1 MFTDK
6 LYVFLAL
13 SITLILGCD
22 TNQATEDNPLA
33 NQNIPK
39 ALLATRFQSLDD
51 FKSTVQIEY
60 FNACDP
66 ADTCIESKVILHY
79 QDAGKS
85 IVSELSSGVSQRE
98 IAAAKDGDFWDKANL
113 VWQTPYGIRSRIELS
128 KIYTLA
134 RIRPDIFGYG
144 DVAFYNLAEASL
156 ANIITPDL
164 AFKSAQDS
172 SEKGYINTFNH
183 VTAQVLITALFSKE
197 VADYIA
203 DVHELKSM
211 PELTTGR
218 FTDKQLRDTLNDPVD
233 NYVDILNNE
242 IGQEI
247 GLRLKEKYSLSFKTI
262 WTPELTA
269 SFLNDIQSF
278 YIWSFGLAMKPY
290 TQEDE
295 LILKFTHKINKV
307 SQMVLV
313 D

>member
-6 LYVFLAL
+6 LYALLAL

-33 NQNIPK
+33 TQNVPK

-60 FNACDP
+60 FNACDKE
-66 ADTCIESKVILHY
+66 DTCIESKVILHY

-85 IVSELSSGVSQRE
+85 IVSELSSGITQRD
-98 IAAAKDGDFWDKANL
+98 ITASKDGDFWDKANL
-113 VWQTPYGIRSRIELS
+113 VWQSPYGVRSRKELS
-128 KIYTLA
+128 KIFILA
-134 RIRPDIFGYG
+134 RIRPHIFGYG

-164 AFKSAQDS
+164 AFKTPKDA

-203 DVHELKSM
+203 DVHELMSM

-218 FTDKQLRDTLNDPVD
+218 FSDKQLQDTLNYPVD
-233 NYVDILNNE
+233 NYVDMLNNE

-247 GLRLKEKYSLSFKTI
+247 GLRLKEKYNLTSTTT

-278 YIWSFGLAMKPY
+278 YMWSFGFAMKPY

>member
-13 SITLILGCD
+13 SMTLTLGCD
-22 TNQATEDNPLA
+22 TNQATEDSPLA
-33 NQNIPK
+33 TQNIPK

-60 FNACDP
+60 FNACDS

-85 IVSELSSGVSQRE
+85 IESELSSGISQRD
-98 IAAAKDGDFWDKANL
+98 IAAAQDGDFWDKANL

-144 DVAFYNLAEASL
+144 DVAFYSLAEASL

-164 AFKSAQDS
+164 AFQTANDA

-183 VTAQVLITALFSKE
+183 VTAQVFITVLFSKE

-203 DVHELKSM
+203 DVHELKGM

-218 FTDKQLRDTLNDPVD
+218 FTDKQLRDTLNYPVD

-247 GLRLKEKYSLSFKTI
+247 GLRLKEKYNLTSKTT

-269 SFLNDIQSF
+269 NFLNDIQSF
-278 YIWSFGLAMKPY
+278 YMWSFGIAMKGY

-295 LILKFTHKINKV
+295 LILKFTQKINEV
-307 SQMVLV
+307 SQMALV

>member
-1 MFTDK
+1 MFTNK

-22 TNQATEDNPLA
+22 TNQALENSPLA
-33 NQNIPK
+33 TQNVPK

-51 FKSTVQIEY
+51 FRSTVQIEY
-60 FNACDP
+60 FNACDQ
-66 ADTCIESKVILHY
+66 ADTCMESKVILHY

-85 IVSELSSGVSQRE
+85 IDSELSSGISQRD

-113 VWQTPYGIRSRIELS
+113 VWQTPYGVRSRIELS

-134 RIRPDIFGYG
+134 RIRTEMFGYG
-144 DVAFYNLAEASL
+144 DIAFYNLAEASL
-156 ANIITPDL
+156 VNIITPDL
-164 AFKSAQDS
+164 AFKAAHDA

-183 VTAQVLITALFSKE
+183 VTAQAWITALFSKE

-218 FTDKQLRDTLNDPVD
+218 FTDEQLRDTINYPVD

-247 GLRLKEKYSLSFKTI
+247 GLRLKEKYSLTFKTI

-269 SFLNDIQSF
+269 NFLNDIQSF
-278 YIWSFGLAMKPY
+278 YMWSFGIAMKPY
-290 TQEDE
+290 EAEQE
-295 LILKFTHKINKV
+295 IINRFASKINRVLQEKV
-307 SQMVLV
+307 VH
-313 D
+313 